1 MNNKN
6 NSMKSTLTTLLIVCT
21 IVGLIPAQTATGQT
35 LTAKQIIEKM
45 EAQMRGNTL
54 YAEMTMTTVRPRYT
68 REVTMKTWMKGEKYS
83 MVLITA
89 PARDKGTAYLKR
101 DKEIWNYVPNIDKLI
116 KLPPSMMSQSW
127 MGSDF
132 SNDDL
137 VRESSNINDFTHKI
151 IDTVKYGGYDCWV
164 LELTPKQGTSIIYGK
179 VKIWVSQK
187 HYLQL
192 RIENYDD
199 KQVLVSTMLFKN
211 VKTMGGRMMPTEVE
225 IIPAGKKGHKTML
238 KYLDA
243 KFNAPIEDSFF
254 TVQNMK
260 TLK

>member
-1 MNNKN
+1 
-6 NSMKSTLTTLLIVCT
+6 MKSVLTTLLIVF
-21 IVGLIPAQTATGQT
+21 VFGLMPGKAAMGQA

-45 EAQMRGNTL
+45 ESQMRGNTL
-54 YAEMTMTTVRPRYT
+54 YTEMSMTTVRPRYT

-83 MVLITA
+83 MVLITG

-101 DKEIWNYVPNIDKLI
+101 DKEIWNYVPNIDRLI

-132 SNDDL
+132 TNDDL
-137 VRESSNINDFTHKI
+137 VRESSSINDFTHKI
-151 IDTVKYGGYDCWV
+151 IDTVKYDGYDCWV
-164 LELTPKQGTSIIYGK
+164 IEMTPRQGSSVVFGK

-187 HYLQL
+187 HFLQH

-199 KQVLVSTMLFKN
+199 KNVLVSTLLFSK
-211 VKTMGGRMMPTEVE
+211 VKTMGGRLMPTEVE
-225 IIPAGKKGHKTML
+225 IIPAGKKGHKTIL

-243 KFNAPIEDSFF
+243 KFNAPIDDNFF

-260 TLK
+260 NLK

>member
-1 MNNKN
+1 MKN
-6 NSMKSTLTTLLIVCT
+6 TLTTLLIVCT
-21 IVGLIPAQTATGQT
+21 IVGWMPAQTTTGQA

-54 YAEMTMTTVRPRYT
+54 YSEMTMTTVRPRYT
-68 REVTMKTWMKGEKYS
+68 REVTMKTWMKGERYS
-83 MVLITA
+83 MILITA
-89 PARDKGTAYLKR
+89 PARDKGTSYLKR

-137 VRESSNINDFTHKI
+137 VRESSSINDFTHKI
-151 IDTVKYGGYDCWV
+151 TDTVKYDGYDCWV

-187 HYLQL
+187 HFLQL
-192 RIENYDD
+192 RVENYDD
-199 KQVLVSTMLFKN
+199 KQVLVSTMTFRD
-211 VKTMGGRMMPTEVE
+211 VKTMGGRLMPTVIE
-225 IIPAGKKGHKTML
+225 IIPAGKKGHKTIL
-238 KYLDA
+238 KYLDVR
-243 KFNAPIEDSFF
+243 FNTPIEDSFF

-260 TLK
+260 SLK